1 MTKRI
6 FKSICLV
13 ALTVFFASLIIIMGA
28 LYGYFSSTQHSQLKN
43 QTILAAQAVAAEGI
57 AYLENLHIEDCRV
70 TWISPDGSVLYD
82 SITDSDSMENHLQ
95 REEVLQALQTGSG
108 ESARYSDTLMKHTVY
123 AAQLLPD
130 GTVLRL
136 SMAQYGI
143 VTLLLRMGQSI
154 CLMVLVAAALSLWL
168 AHRLSKAITQPLNQ
182 LNLDN
187 PLSNAEYE
195 ELLPLLRRIDSQQL
209 QLRGQ
214 ATELKRQQREFE
226 TVTKNLNEG
235 LVLMNED
242 CTVLTM
248 NPAAARIM
256 GLVRPYVGINFLSIT
271 GAEALES
278 LLRTALDGTR
288 AEHSIT
294 LPVGDYQIDASPV
307 KSGSKVSGVV
317 LLMFDITEKKR
328 LELQRR
334 EFTANVSHE
343 LKTPL
348 HAISGYAELLKSG
361 IVLPEDTRPF
371 SEKIYSEAQ
380 RMIRLVEDILK
391 LSRLDEGSQGMNTES
406 VDLYPL
412 ALDVIRDLAPAA
424 QQADVSFHLTG
435 GSCTLVGIQHLLRG
449 IIMNLC
455 TNAIKYNRPGGQ
467 VSITLE
473 NLPNSII
480 LEVADTG
487 IGIEPEHQERI
498 FERFYRVDKSHSKAV
513 GGTGLG
519 LSIVKHA
526 ALIHNA
532 RISLDSTPGKGT
544 TVRIIFPKNIT

>member
-6 FKSICLV
+6 FNSICLV
-13 ALTVFFASLIIIMGA
+13 ALTVFFASLTIIMGA
-28 LYGYFSSTQHSQLKN
+28 LYGYYSQIQRNQLKN
-43 QTILAAQAVAAEGI
+43 QTILASQAVAAEGI
-57 AYLENLHIEDCRV
+57 AYLENLDIEDCRV
-70 TWISPDGSVLYD
+70 TWISADGAVLYD
-82 SITDSDSMENHLQ
+82 STQDFDSMENHLQ
-95 REEVLQALQTGSG
+95 REEVLQALETGSG
-108 ESARYSDTLMKHTVY
+108 ESTRYSVTSMQHTVY

-136 SMAQYGI
+136 SMAQYNI
-143 VTLLLRMGQSI
+143 FTLLLRMGQSI
-154 CLMVLVAAALSLWL
+154 CLMILVAAALSLWL

-182 LNLDN
+182 LNLDS
-187 PLSNAEYE
+187 PLSNVEYE

-214 ATELKRQQREFE
+214 ATELKRKQREFE
-226 TVTKNLNEG
+226 TVTKNLSEG

-242 CTVLTM
+242 CNVLTM

-256 GLVRPYVGINFLSIT
+256 GLPRPYVGINFLSINS
-271 GAEALES
+271 AAVLEP
-278 LLRTALDGTR
+278 LLRSALDGSRSENTV
-288 AEHSIT
+288 T
-294 LPVGDYQIDASPV
+294 LPLGEYQIDASPV
-307 KSGSKVSGVV
+307 KSGGGVSGLV

-361 IVLPEDTRPF
+361 LVRPEDTLPF
-371 SEKIYSEAQ
+371 FENIYTEAQ
-380 RMIRLVEDILK
+380 RMIQLVEDILK
-391 LSRLDEGSQGMNTES
+391 LSRLDEGAGDMQAEQI
-406 VDLYPL
+406 DLYLL
-412 ALDVIRDLAPAA
+412 AQEVLRELSPAA
-424 QQADVSFHLTG
+424 RQADVRLQLQG
-435 GSCTLVGIQHLLRG
+435 ESCTMEGIHQLLSG
-449 IIMNLC
+449 IVMNLC

-467 VSITLE
+467 VHISLEQTAETVTLT
-473 NLPNSII
+473 
-480 LEVADTG
+480 VADTG

-526 ALIHNA
+526 ALIHHA
-532 RISLDSTPGKGT
+532 QIRLDSTLGKGT
-544 TVRIIFPKNIT
+544 SVQVIFPREMI